1 MLTREQAREHF
12 KQCGL
17 SYSDIDICALKYL
30 QAEMDSEFS
39 RCRKVAMNSG
49 DSSYWARVN
58 DAKYFKGQYA
68 DDGHV
73 ICAFLTAKGT
83 YFNAREVVSFNR
95 DGFIGF
101 CGEADDNNT
110 QPVLIAFM
118 RWCDWL
124 RQSVETE
131 GTE

>member
-1 MLTREQAREHF
+1 MFTRDQAREHF

-17 SYSDIDICALKYL
+17 SYSDVDIRALKYL
-30 QAEMDSEFS
+30 QVEVDSEFN
-39 RCRKVAMNSG
+39 RCRKAAMNG
-49 DSSYWARVN
+49 DMRDYWMRVN
-58 DAKYFKGQYA
+58 DATYFKGEYA
-68 DDGHV
+68 EDGHV

-83 YFNAREVVSFNR
+83 YFSAREVISFNR
-95 DGFIGF
+95 NGFIGF
-101 CGEADDNNT
+101 CGEADDNNA

-124 RQSVETE
+124 QQPAETE